1 MVATKYSLY
10 CPYCGA
16 KSVDPK
22 NSYECLECKRE
33 VGPAELRTCEE
44 MEDMGKRGLCH
55 NGGDLVAKQRKT
67 RK

>member
-1 MVATKYSLY
+1 MSITKYSLY
-10 CPYCGA
+10 CPYCGS

-33 VGPAELRTCEE
+33 VGPAELRTAEE